1 MRDGSYA
8 GRVRDLENI
17 CGCRERETPRCER
30 AGDSSRGAAMA
41 PTAHAIIARP
51 LIGTAVLM
59 GAASTFVAM
68 NNGVQYSFSPTAL
81 TASGW
86 LSGKTKSG
94 DAGPPT
100 RSIVSLIM
108 RE

>member
-8 GRVRDLENI
+8 GRVCDRENI

-68 NNGVQYSFSPTAL
+68 NNGVQYSPTAL

>member
-1 MRDGSYA
+1 MGLTLDECVTWRTSAVAGSA
-8 GRVRDLENI
+8 RHHVANAPGP
-17 CGCRERETPRCER
+17 GSP
-30 AGDSSRGAAMA
+30 SAAMA

-94 DAGPPT
+94 DAGPST